1 MRRKREGMSEA
12 QWKLNMVAVI
22 VLMIVY
28 LIVTLYNSERLA
40 AQVEKMSSHPF
51 EMVVAGG
58 ELKMCIAKMQVRVE
72 RLYKHNT
79 MDDVIYI
86 RGILDE
92 LYEETD
98 QVLKRLKHAYQGS
111 DKEWDNLEDNLDEI
125 KKQQNGF
132 LLYVSADECFPQD
145 QVIAY
150 EEEKIEPLYQE
161 TTAMIDEMLEDAEEG
176 GLQYVQNVEQLRVR
190 VLVLSIILMVAML
203 AVFIFSQYI
212 MWRQRKEL
220 QNRSTLFDSLSKSI
234 DDAFVIRDAKSGEI
248 VYRSLN
254 MERVLGISPTDET
267 LYQGLKSED
276 VDEIYRYIGD
286 FELAASY
293 KKLVE
298 YTRPDGEK
306 RWVLLRLYRVNNLDT
321 PQVIS
326 FYSDRTN
333 EEKQRIFL
341 DAAMENADKANQAKG
356 DFLARMSHEIR
367 TPLNAIIGLVTL
379 AIASIEDSAKVQDC
393 LTKINFS
400 SKHLLMLIDDI
411 LDMSQ
416 IESNKMKLQNEEF
429 DIYQFINSFVVTIYS
444 QAKAKNLEFKE
455 SITGF
460 SEGSEYY
467 GDSLRMGQILLNLV
481 SNAIKFTPEGGS
493 VFLKVEKLVTKKN
506 LDIVRFEV
514 TDTGIGMS
522 EEVQERI
529 FAPFEQADSS
539 IAAKFGGTGLGM
551 SITKN
556 LVMLMDGKIY
566 VNSKEN
572 EGTTFTVDIPL
583 LKKESETKIPDFENM
598 GLNALVVDD
607 EEEECRHAVRVLQ
620 EIKIQAEWV
629 MHGAQAIERVISH
642 HRGNRDYDI
651 CLIDWKMHDIDG
663 IEVTR
668 RIRAEVGYDV
678 PIVMISAYD
687 YMEIEEE
694 ARAAGVDG
702 FLPKPLYRT
711 AVYEEISR
719 ELKERE
725 GRQIQGKAKQ
735 KLLSGKKILL
745 AEDNDINRDIAKE
758 LLELQGATVIAC
770 EDGKQALQA
779 FQNSGI
785 REYDAILLD
794 IRMPVLDGYETAGR
808 IRALNRKDAV
818 IIPMIAV
825 TAHAFSGDVTA
836 ALRAGMNAHVSKPL
850 DIAELCDKLI
860 KEMERAESE
869 YIQSGVA
876 KNDRSDLL

>member
-770 EDGKQALQA
+770 EDGKQTLQA

-869 YIQSGVA
+869 YIRSGVA
-876 KNDRSDLL
+876 KNDR

>member
-28 LIVTLYNSERLA
+28 LIVTLYNSEHLA
-40 AQVEKMSSHPF
+40 AQTEKMSSHPF

-869 YIQSGVA
+869 YIRSGVA
-876 KNDRSDLL
+876 KNDR

>member
-40 AQVEKMSSHPF
+40 AQTEKISSHPF

-481 SNAIKFTPEGGS
+481 SNAIKFTPECGS

-687 YMEIEEE
+687 YMEMEEE

-869 YIQSGVA
+869 YIRSGVA
-876 KNDRSDLL
+876 KNDR

>member
-161 TTAMIDEMLEDAEEG
+161 TTAMIDEMLEDAVEG

-522 EEVQERI
+522 EEVQKRI

-869 YIQSGVA
+869 YIRSGVA
-876 KNDRSDLL
+876 KNDR

>member
-40 AQVEKMSSHPF
+40 AQTEKMSSHPF

-481 SNAIKFTPEGGS
+481 SNAIKFTPECGS

-663 IEVTR
+663 IEVIR

-687 YMEIEEE
+687 YMEMEEE

-869 YIQSGVA
+869 YIRSGVA
-876 KNDRSDLL
+876 KNDR

>member
-1 MRRKREGMSEA
+1 
-12 QWKLNMVAVI
+12 
-22 VLMIVY
+22 
-28 LIVTLYNSERLA
+28 
-40 AQVEKMSSHPF
+40 
-51 EMVVAGG
+51 
-58 ELKMCIAKMQVRVE
+58 
-72 RLYKHNT
+72 
-79 MDDVIYI
+79 
-86 RGILDE
+86 
-92 LYEETD
+92 
-98 QVLKRLKHAYQGS
+98 
-111 DKEWDNLEDNLDEI
+111 
-125 KKQQNGF
+125 
-132 LLYVSADECFPQD
+132 
-145 QVIAY
+145 
-150 EEEKIEPLYQE
+150 
-161 TTAMIDEMLEDAEEG
+161 
-176 GLQYVQNVEQLRVR
+176 
-190 VLVLSIILMVAML
+190 
-203 AVFIFSQYI
+203 

-869 YIQSGVA
+869 YIRSGVA
-876 KNDRSDLL
+876 KNDR

>member
-51 EMVVAGG
+51 EMVVASG

-522 EEVQERI
+522 EEVQKRI

-869 YIQSGVA
+869 YIRSGVA
-876 KNDRSDLL
+876 KNDR

>member
-40 AQVEKMSSHPF
+40 AQTEKMSSHPF

-651 CLIDWKMHDIDG
+651 CLIDWKMHDIDD

-869 YIQSGVA
+869 YIRSGVA
-876 KNDRSDLL
+876 KNDR

>member
-40 AQVEKMSSHPF
+40 AQTEKMSSHPF

-276 VDEIYRYIGD
+276 VDEIYRYIRD

-400 SKHLLMLIDDI
+400 SKHLQMLIDDI

-869 YIQSGVA
+869 YIRSGVA
-876 KNDRSDLL
+876 KNDR

>member
-393 LTKINFS
+393 LTMINFS

-869 YIQSGVA
+869 YIRSGVA
-876 KNDRSDLL
+876 KNDR

>member
-40 AQVEKMSSHPF
+40 AQTEKMSSHPF

-79 MDDVIYI
+79 TDDVIYI

-860 KEMERAESE
+860 KEMECAESE
-869 YIQSGVA
+869 YIRSGVA
-876 KNDRSDLL
+876 KNDR

>member
-40 AQVEKMSSHPF
+40 AQTEKMSSHPF

-522 EEVQERI
+522 EEVQKRI

-869 YIQSGVA
+869 YIRSGVA
-876 KNDRSDLL
+876 KNDR

>member
-40 AQVEKMSSHPF
+40 AQTEKMSSHPF

-190 VLVLSIILMVAML
+190 VLVLSIIRMVAML

-869 YIQSGVA
+869 YIRSGVA
-876 KNDRSDLL
+876 KNDR

>member
-40 AQVEKMSSHPF
+40 AQTEKMSSHPF

-481 SNAIKFTPEGGS
+481 SNAIKFTPECGS

-687 YMEIEEE
+687 YMEMEEE

-725 GRQIQGKAKQ
+725 GRHIQGKAKQ

-869 YIQSGVA
+869 YIRSGVT
-876 KNDRSDLL
+876 KNDR

>member
-40 AQVEKMSSHPF
+40 AQTEKMSSHPF

-79 MDDVIYI
+79 TDDVIYI

-276 VDEIYRYIGD
+276 VNEIYRYIGD

-869 YIQSGVA
+869 YIRSGVA
-876 KNDRSDLL
+876 KNDR

>member
-687 YMEIEEE
+687 YMEMEEE

-869 YIQSGVA
+869 YIRSGVA
-876 KNDRSDLL
+876 KNDR

>member
-28 LIVTLYNSERLA
+28 LILTLYNSERLA
-40 AQVEKMSSHPF
+40 AQTEKMSSHPF

-481 SNAIKFTPEGGS
+481 SNAIKFTPECGS

-687 YMEIEEE
+687 YMEMEEE

-869 YIQSGVA
+869 YIRSGVA
-876 KNDRSDLL
+876 KNDR

>member
-702 FLPKPLYRT
+702 FLSKPLYRT

-869 YIQSGVA
+869 YIRSGVA
-876 KNDRSDLL
+876 KNDR

>member
-40 AQVEKMSSHPF
+40 AQTEKMSSHPF

-481 SNAIKFTPEGGS
+481 SNAIKFTPECGS

-687 YMEIEEE
+687 YMEMEEE

-794 IRMPVLDGYETAGR
+794 IRMPVLDGYEKGCSHYSDDCRYGTCFQRRCYRG
-808 IRALNRKDAV
+808 
-818 IIPMIAV
+818 
-825 TAHAFSGDVTA
+825 
-836 ALRAGMNAHVSKPL
+836 
-850 DIAELCDKLI
+850 I
-860 KEMERAESE
+860 KSRYECTC
-869 YIQSGVA
+869 Q
-876 KNDRSDLL
+876 

>member
-869 YIQSGVA
+869 YIRSGVA
-876 KNDRSDLL
+876 KNDR

>member
-40 AQVEKMSSHPF
+40 AQTEKMSSHPF

-825 TAHAFSGDVTA
+825 TAHAFSGDVTV

-869 YIQSGVA
+869 YIRSGVA
-876 KNDRSDLL
+876 KNDR

>member
-79 MDDVIYI
+79 TDDVIYI

-869 YIQSGVA
+869 YIRSGVA
-876 KNDRSDLL
+876 KNDR

>member
-825 TAHAFSGDVTA
+825 TAHAFSGDVIA

-869 YIQSGVA
+869 YIRSGVA
-876 KNDRSDLL
+876 KNDR

>member
-1 MRRKREGMSEA
+1 
-12 QWKLNMVAVI
+12 
-22 VLMIVY
+22 
-28 LIVTLYNSERLA
+28 
-40 AQVEKMSSHPF
+40 
-51 EMVVAGG
+51 
-58 ELKMCIAKMQVRVE
+58 MCIAKMQVRVE

-481 SNAIKFTPEGGS
+481 SNAIKFTPECGS

-687 YMEIEEE
+687 YMEMEEE

-869 YIQSGVA
+869 YIRSGVA
-876 KNDRSDLL
+876 KNDR

>member
-40 AQVEKMSSHPF
+40 AQTEKMSSHPF

-79 MDDVIYI
+79 TDDVVYI

-481 SNAIKFTPEGGS
+481 SNAIKFTPECGS

-687 YMEIEEE
+687 YMEMEEE

-869 YIQSGVA
+869 YIRSGVA
-876 KNDRSDLL
+876 KNDR

>member
-40 AQVEKMSSHPF
+40 AQTEKMSSHPF

-79 MDDVIYI
+79 TDDVIYI

-678 PIVMISAYD
+678 LIVMISAYD

-869 YIQSGVA
+869 YIRSGVA
-876 KNDRSDLL
+876 KNDR

>member
-444 QAKAKNLEFKE
+444 QAKAKKLEFKE

-869 YIQSGVA
+869 YIRSGVA
-876 KNDRSDLL
+876 KNDR

>member
-40 AQVEKMSSHPF
+40 AQTEKMSSHPF

-176 GLQYVQNVEQLRVR
+176 GLQYMQNVEQLRVR

-481 SNAIKFTPEGGS
+481 SNAIKFTPECGS

-687 YMEIEEE
+687 YMEMEEE

-869 YIQSGVA
+869 YIRSGVA
-876 KNDRSDLL
+876 KNDR

>member
-40 AQVEKMSSHPF
+40 AQTEKMSSHPF

-79 MDDVIYI
+79 TDDVIYI

-702 FLPKPLYRT
+702 FLPKPLYRS

-745 AEDNDINRDIAKE
+745 AEDSDINRDIAKE

-869 YIQSGVA
+869 YIRSGVA
-876 KNDRSDLL
+876 KNDR

>member
-40 AQVEKMSSHPF
+40 AQTEKMSSHPF

-663 IEVTR
+663 IEVTW

-869 YIQSGVA
+869 YKRSGVA
-876 KNDRSDLL
+876 KNDR

>member
-40 AQVEKMSSHPF
+40 AQTEKMSSHPF

-663 IEVTR
+663 IEVNR

-869 YIQSGVA
+869 YIRSGVA
-876 KNDRSDLL
+876 KNDR

>member
-1 MRRKREGMSEA
+1 
-12 QWKLNMVAVI
+12 MVAVI

-869 YIQSGVA
+869 YIRSGVA
-876 KNDRSDLL
+876 KNDR

>member
-583 LKKESETKIPDFENM
+583 LKKDSETKIPDFENM

-629 MHGAQAIERVISH
+629 MHGAQALERVISH

-869 YIQSGVA
+869 YIRSGVA
-876 KNDRSDLL
+876 KNDR

>member
-40 AQVEKMSSHPF
+40 AQTEKMSSHPF

-286 FELAASY
+286 FELAAYY

-869 YIQSGVA
+869 YIRSGVA
-876 KNDRSDLL
+876 KNDR

>member
-481 SNAIKFTPEGGS
+481 SNAIKFTPECGS

-869 YIQSGVA
+869 YIRSGVA
-876 KNDRSDLL
+876 KNDR

>member
-267 LYQGLKSED
+267 LYQGVKSED

-869 YIQSGVA
+869 YIRSGVA
-876 KNDRSDLL
+876 KNDR